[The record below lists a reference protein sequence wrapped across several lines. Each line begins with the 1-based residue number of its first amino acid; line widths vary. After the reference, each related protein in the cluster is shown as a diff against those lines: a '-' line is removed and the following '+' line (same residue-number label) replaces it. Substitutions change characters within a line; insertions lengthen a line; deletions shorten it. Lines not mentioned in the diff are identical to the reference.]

1 LVKRTIHVTPNDKF
15 IFPFIGLVDKHFE
28 TKKHIYFVLDQH
40 YEMKVNKRKD
50 IILVSEFRNS
60 AIAYIALIKLL
71 NTVDKIIIH
80 GLWDKRFIRILFI
93 QPWLMKKCYWM
104 MWGGDFYSPEQQG
117 WIKKQVMKRLGYLV
131 TGTTG
136 DYTLLKEWYGAKGQ
150 HIKCFNY
157 PSNLYREKVLKVK
170 QHTSINLQVGNSA
183 DPSNNHFRV
192 LDHLSKYKG
201 QNIKIFVPL
210 SYGNDEYAREVIY
223 KGKKLFGDKFIPMTT
238 FFPIEKYLAFL
249 MEIDIAIFA
258 HDRQQAMGNITTLLG
273 YGKKVYLSKEST
285 LNGVFD
291 EFKIKVFDSDD
302 IDLELLDNG
311 IRDTNMESVK
321 ANFSENSL
329 IDALKLF
336 LL

>member
-1 LVKRTIHVTPNDKF
+1 
-15 IFPFIGLVDKHFE
+15 
-28 TKKHIYFVLDQH
+28 
-40 YEMKVNKRKD
+40 
-50 IILVSEFRNS
+50 
-60 AIAYIALIKLL
+60 
-71 NTVDKIIIH
+71 
-80 GLWDKRFIRILFI
+80 
-93 QPWLMKKCYWM
+93 
-104 MWGGDFYSPEQQG
+104 
-117 WIKKQVMKRLGYLV
+117 
-131 TGTTG
+131 
-136 DYTLLKEWYGAKGQ
+136 
-150 HIKCFNY
+150 
-157 PSNLYREKVLKVK
+157 
-170 QHTSINLQVGNSA
+170 
-183 DPSNNHFRV
+183 FRV